1 MPHMQVAGVHLELAV
16 APGTP
21 NVPAYYTMDY
31 TMQVTGERLELAVAP
46 GIPNVP
52 GYYNGKET
60 DSLTIEYNFMS
71 FNATISDP
79 KVFDVPSVCKKP

>member
-1 MPHMQVAGVHLELAV
+1 MRLELAV
-16 APGTP
+16 APGIP
-21 NVPAYYTMDY
+21 NVPAYYTLDY
-31 TMQVTGERLELAVAP
+31 TMQVAGERFELAVPP

-60 DSLTIEYNFMS
+60 DLIVEYNFMS

-79 KVFDVPSVCKKP
+79 KVFDVPPVCKKP